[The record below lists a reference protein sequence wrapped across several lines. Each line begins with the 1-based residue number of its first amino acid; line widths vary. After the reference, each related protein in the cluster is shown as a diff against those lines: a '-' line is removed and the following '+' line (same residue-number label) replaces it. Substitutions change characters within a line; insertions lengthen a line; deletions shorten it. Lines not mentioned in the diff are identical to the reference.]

1 MRTGGDRMSVS
12 SIRHQED
19 LEQPLKEL
27 CKKLDRSR
35 NWLVNQAIREFIEN
49 QALQEERW
57 AQTLEALDSVERG
70 EVVPAHEVHEWLKT
84 WGTDDELDPPA
95 V

>member
-1 MRTGGDRMSVS
+1 MSVS
-12 SIRHQED
+12 SIRLQKD
-19 LEQPLKEL
+19 LEQRLNEL
-27 CKKLDRSR
+27 CEKLERSR

-57 AQTLEALDSVERG
+57 AQTLEAMDSVERG

-84 WGTDDELDPPA
+84 WGKDHELDPPS